1 MESWDT
7 YDLHERMK
15 LDKIWEPIVVTP
27 RTSIELYQVHTFNMG
42 IGKPSNLGT
51 VLLDGITHRS
61 RGDVNGT
68 VDARVEDRWRVHGLS
83 PGYEV
88 LYRGEDVYSG
98 SMAPDR
104 LYSKLV
110 NGGHTCS

>member
-1 MESWDT
+1 
-7 YDLHERMK
+7 
-15 LDKIWEPIVVTP
+15 
-27 RTSIELYQVHTFNMG
+27 MG
-42 IGKPSNLGT
+42 IGKPSNLGA

-61 RGDVNGT
+61 RGDVSGT

-83 PGYEV
+83 LGYEV

-104 LYSKLV
+104 LYRNLV

>member
-1 MESWDT
+1 
-7 YDLHERMK
+7 
-15 LDKIWEPIVVTP
+15 
-27 RTSIELYQVHTFNMG
+27 MG
-42 IGKPSNLGT
+42 VGKPSNSGV
-51 VLLDGITHRS
+51 VLLDGYPI
-61 RGDVNGT
+61 DPEVMCM
-68 VDARVEDRWRVHGLS
+68 ARWMHGYEDRWRVHGLS
-83 PGYEV
+83 LGYEV